1 MKITKIHL
9 KNWHQF
15 QDLELDFTYPKGHEK
30 EGQPLKKVC
39 FIGPNS
45 VGKTK
50 LLNLIANLGKHN
62 FGYSDYF
69 KNFEINVDYLI
80 DNDEIVFIK
89 NIAKTENYNND
100 IRFNYHVN
108 VVESLGYDDGFSKL
122 STKYDPSEIFNGNLS
137 DVSEANRSKIDLTN
151 LKSKIIFADQLAD
164 FKGEVTSLG
173 TSVNVDIPQYVI
185 QTSKIKIDSKVGEL
199 GYGMIVDRKI
209 ANIATSEN
217 GKIVEMLEKNPEK
230 TRDEIF
236 SQFGEFK
243 RIKEIFSEV
252 TDNLISL
259 DKYDADTTDLVFK
272 TKNGEEVNRFDLSS
286 GVEQIFYR
294 LLFVASFN
302 LKESIILVDE
312 PEISL
317 FPDKQKKIV
326 GWYTDYC
333 DLGNSNQFFFATHSP
348 LVAGQ
353 FEACEIFKL
362 DFDEGGKVKR
372 ISVDSEPRFLDLE
385 GASDLLYD
393 IDKNIP
399 LTQEGE
405 SKLERLK
412 FLTRNIK
419 SAKEENDQDKIKK
432 LFPEYEKLVQEIGAD
447 YYYPEFTL

>member
-15 QDLELDFTYPKGHEK
+15 QDLELDFTYPKGHKK

-39 FIGPNS
+39 FIGPNG

-50 LLNLIANLGKHN
+50 LLNLIANFGKKDSEYVNNIKCDEIIISYVLGESETDFLKNYLPLTVNEVFDIWIASNENLGKAN
-62 FGYSDYF
+62 TGKKY
-69 KNFEINVDYLI
+69 NET
-80 DNDEIVFIK
+80 NDP
-89 NIAKTENYNND
+89 AK
-100 IRFNYHVN
+100 
-108 VVESLGYDDGFSKL
+108 
-122 STKYDPSEIFNGNLS
+122 IFNSGEILTNATYDYKILNL
-137 DVSEANRSKIDLTN
+137 DLVNKKIDLTN
-151 LKSKIIFADQLAD
+151 LKSKIIFVDQLAD
-164 FKGEVTSLG
+164 FKGEVKSLG

-185 QTSKIKIDSKVGEL
+185 QTSKLKIDSRVGEL

-217 GKIVEMLEKNPEK
+217 GKIVEMLEKNPDK

-236 SQFGEFK
+236 SQFGDFK
-243 RIKEIFSEV
+243 RIKEIFGEV
-252 TDNLISL
+252 TDNLITL
-259 DKYDADTTDLVFK
+259 DRYDSDTTDLVFK

-348 LVAGQ
+348 LVMTQ
-353 FEACEIFKL
+353 FEPEEIFVL
-362 DFDEGGKVKR
+362 NFGENGKVFVDKPNLGTLGY
-372 ISVDSEPRFLDLE
+372 SSDEALGYWFGVDSR
-385 GASDLLYD
+385 SDIYY
-393 IDKNIP
+393 
-399 LTQEGE
+399 
-405 SKLERLK
+405 
-412 FLTRNIK
+412 
-419 SAKEENDQDKIKK
+419 KK
-432 LFPEYEKLVQEIGAD
+432 LGRFDTLRDRQNLTEDEETELKEIQDWIEKNKINI
-447 YYYPEFTL
+447 

>member
-15 QDLELDFTYPKGHEK
+15 EDLELDFTYPKGHEK

-39 FIGPNS
+39 FIGPNG

-50 LLNLIANLGKHN
+50 LLNLIANFGKGDFIIPRDGLLDLN
-62 FGYSDYF
+62 CTFNERESKEFKSFTFKSDQLNEISFSFYNYYKSDYIGN
-69 KNFEINVDYLI
+69 KV
-80 DNDEIVFIK
+80 
-89 NIAKTENYNND
+89 
-100 IRFNYHVN
+100 
-108 VVESLGYDDGFSKL
+108 
-122 STKYDPSEIFNGNLS
+122 KYDFLFQLFELPNALGI
-137 DVSEANRSKIDLTN
+137 DSKILFT
-151 LKSKIIFADQLAD
+151 DQLAD
-164 FKGEVTSLG
+164 FKGEVKSLG
-173 TSVNVDIPQYVI
+173 TSVNVDLPQYVI
-185 QTSKIKIDSKVGEL
+185 QTSKLEVNSKVGKL

-243 RIKEIFSEV
+243 RIKEIFGEV
-252 TDNLISL
+252 TDNLITL
-259 DKYDADTTDLVFK
+259 DKYDSDTTDLVFK

-312 PEISL
+312 PEVSL

-362 DFDEGGKVKR
+362 DFNDQGKVFCVKP
-372 ISVDSEPRFLDLE
+372 DSEVKYLDIEGVSTVLFPSSEPNKPVTTYGDEEVEKIKELINLIKQAKKENNTQELE
-385 GASDLLYD
+385 SLWSRYSDLA
-393 IDKNIP
+393 DKLQIYSFYP
-399 LTQEGE
+399 DLT
-405 SKLERLK
+405 LE
-412 FLTRNIK
+412 N
-419 SAKEENDQDKIKK
+419 N
-432 LFPEYEKLVQEIGAD
+432 EI
-447 YYYPEFTL
+447 FN